1 MQFTGM
7 DGVTHSKCV
16 QQRIGDPTEAAS
28 VFNKTVNN
36 EIVLV
41 AIPHSAA
48 DNWCCCCCVSM
59 LNVPSGY
66 FSLWQHWYQNQGSI
80 APGVYMP
87 WPISGLC
94 LPSPSTCFWNRVS
107 HVINAATITYSA
119 PSRQVPTADNV
130 MVDINLSL
138 TFAIGPS
145 IEEAEDFVYKLGTT
159 RFDEFLTN
167 EVEEGIRGLVYSV
180 THDRVNDLRE
190 EFAQGMLANLSR
202 KFSPYGVQIKNVKIT
217 ESALPRQLAQTLE
230 QTTTFRTRI
239 AEVAKKH
246 ENAIRVLQ
254 DEAAQ
259 QLETIVRTNHRR
271 EQDLTA
277 QCARYEIEHKEKVD
291 EMAGSARVQEIE
303 AQSRMDVLI
312 GQKRGDLQVATA
324 EGQKE
329 AEVIT
334 QMSKIECDR
343 RKVKIEEKAMV
354 EILAS
359 EAKLKAAQNNALAL
373 IAEAEAENNS
383 TAGLETKRKYELEWK
398 RLEVLEQLA
407 AKGRRFVS
415 GPAGQA
421 MIREMVPQGNFNT
434 TSKKYF

>member
-1 MQFTGM
+1 MA
-7 DGVTHSKCV
+7 DRPIAAVV
-16 QQRIGDPTEAAS
+16 Q
-28 VFNKTVNN
+28 
-36 EIVLV
+36 
-41 AIPHSAA
+41 AIE
-48 DNWCCCCCVSM
+48 
-59 LNVPSGY
+59 
-66 FSLWQHWYQNQGSI
+66 
-80 APGVYMP
+80 
-87 WPISGLC
+87 
-94 LPSPSTCFWNRVS
+94 
-107 HVINAATITYSA
+107 
-119 PSRQVPTADNV
+119 QV
-130 MVDINLSL
+130 
-138 TFAIGPS
+138 
-145 IEEAEDFVYKLGTT
+145 
-159 RFDEFLTN
+159 
-167 EVEEGIRGLVYSV
+167 
-180 THDRVNDLRE
+180 
-190 EFAQGMLANLSR
+190 
-202 KFSPYGVQIKNVKIT
+202 
-217 ESALPRQLAQTLE
+217 
-230 QTTTFRTRI
+230 
-239 AEVAKKH
+239 
-246 ENAIRVLQ
+246 
-254 DEAAQ
+254 
-259 QLETIVRTNHRR
+259 VRTNQRR

-277 QCARYEIEHKEKVD
+277 QCTRYEIEHKEKVD